1 MTDLDSVFDGEDL
14 GLGEEIVNNDIIEN
28 DIIEND
34 NIFDD
39 VTEVT
44 KDTSILDDLLKLK
57 GVENN
62 KIIVREEDNT
72 EKEVDF
78 YNLTKEEQLDLLN
91 SQEDTN
97 DLDESEIAF
106 LNNIRTENLTI
117 DEFLEAY
124 KAQVLAEA
132 NINNTQL
139 ESYEI
144 DSYDD
149 QELYLLDLKNKYDL
163 TDEELVKELEKE
175 LQDEVLFKKKT
186 DKLRS
191 EYKLLEDN
199 YKETQI
205 QEANKEK
212 EAKYGQFVNQM
223 VDIAIKTPDF
233 YGIDLDNDE
242 KNEVLSSI
250 LELDENG
257 TSAFHKSITDPKE
270 LYRVAWFQ
278 KYGEEAFNVLKTAY
292 EEEITRLK
300 KDNRAP
306 VVVKG
311 DRKINSIHELNF

>member
-1 MTDLDSVFDGEDL
+1 MADLNDVFDGEDL
-14 GLGEEIVNNDIIEN
+14 GLGETTVNNDIIEN
-28 DIIEND
+28 NIVEND
-34 NIFDD
+34 NIFND
-39 VTEVT
+39 VTDVAKE
-44 KDTSILDDLLKLK
+44 TSILDDLLKSK
-57 GVENN
+57 GIENN

-78 YNLTKEEQLDLLN
+78 FNLTKKEQLDLLTA
-91 SQEDTN
+91 QEDNN
-97 DLDESEIAF
+97 DLYESEVDF
-106 LNNIRTENLTI
+106 LNHIRTENLTI

-124 KAQVLAEA
+124 KAQILAEA
-132 NINNTQL
+132 NIPQL

-175 LQDEVLFKKKT
+175 LQDEALFKKKT

-205 QEANKEK
+205 QEANNEK
-212 EAKYGQFVNQM
+212 EAKYSQFVNQM
-223 VDIAIKTPDF
+223 VDIAVKTPDF

-250 LELDENG
+250 LELDDTG
-257 TSAFHKSITDPKE
+257 ASAFYKSITDPKE

-292 EEEITRLK
+292 EEEIARLK
-300 KDNRAP
+300 KDNRSP
-306 VVVKG
+306 VIVKG
-311 DRKINSIHELNF
+311 DREINSIHELNF